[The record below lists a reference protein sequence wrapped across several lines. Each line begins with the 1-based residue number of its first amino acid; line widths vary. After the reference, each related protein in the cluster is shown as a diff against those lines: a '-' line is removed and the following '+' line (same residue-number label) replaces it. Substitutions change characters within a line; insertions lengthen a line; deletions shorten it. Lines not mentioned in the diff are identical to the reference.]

1 MQKLQLYINQNID
14 QDLTPIYVRMDLF
27 ADESVSITQ
36 TIQNVK
42 DIAKIFTEFTQTFS
56 LPASKTNNKLF
67 RHYHN
72 FHIDGTFDG
81 RRKRKAKIEL
91 NNIPFKTGFVKLE
104 GVETKNNIAHTYKI
118 TFFGNT
124 VNLKD
129 VLGDDELGNLSGL
142 GSLDTDYTYSQVK
155 TVLERTLT
163 NENLCVPLITH
174 TQQLIYDSASSNA
187 QLGNLY
193 YNSNSSYNANGVSW
207 KELKYAI
214 RLQFII
220 DQIEAQ
226 YSEIEFSTDFFNNT
240 SVTEFYN
247 LWMWLHRKKG
257 NVEAE
262 TQLSLVF
269 ITASP
274 MGIVSGSSG
283 YFSASS
289 NALVYQPMPA
299 THNLDSN
306 QLTINPTG
314 LSAGNTYS
322 VRVLRNG
329 SVYSEL
335 SNVTGLQ
342 TMFSNITVPTGSY
355 SVEIASVAGVEFSAN
370 NISWEFSVTVTED
383 DDENPGQ
390 GSSGFTIGFKNSQTF
405 QTATTIPFNI
415 SAQIPQIKVIDFL
428 TNIFKMFNLTAFVN
442 EENKIVVQ
450 KLNDFYNASSV
461 IHNIDEYVDSTK
473 ATVDVALPFKEIDFS
488 YTGLG
493 TFLAKQYEQLN
504 NRKWASLD
512 YSDDSSFDGP
522 QNQYKVNVGF
532 EHMQYQNLIDLTTSA
547 VKNIQWGWSVD
558 DNKQSYIGNPLIFYA
573 IEVNNGTNISLRNTS
588 GTIAQVND
596 YIIPSNSLS
605 TNQATSKI
613 NINFNAEINEYNAEN
628 QYASS
633 FTDTL
638 FERNYKT
645 YIQDVFKNK
654 RRLTKVK
661 AYLPLKI
668 LYNLKLNDKI
678 SLNNNN
684 YRINSITTNLINGE
698 SNLELL
704 NIV

>member
-14 QDLTPIYVRMDLF
+14 QDLTPIYVRVDLF
-27 ADESVSITQ
+27 NDESVSITQ

-42 DIAKIFTEFTQTFS
+42 DIAKIFTEFTQTFN

-67 RHYHN
+67 RHYQRFN
-72 FHIDGTFDG
+72 ISGTFDG
-81 RRKRKAKIEL
+81 RKKRKAKIEL
-91 NNIPFKTGFVKLE
+91 NNIPFKDGFIKLE
-104 GVETKNNIAHTYKI
+104 GVDLKNNIAHTYRV

-142 GSLDTDYTYSQVK
+142 GSLDTDYTYTQVK
-155 TVLERTLT
+155 SKIEATLSGS
-163 NENLCVPLITH
+163 NLCVPLITH
-174 TQQLIYDSASSNA
+174 TQQLIFDSAASNA

-193 YNSNSSYNANGVSW
+193 YDSGSSYTANGVSW

-214 RLQFII
+214 RLQYII

-226 YSEIEFSTDFFNNT
+226 YSEITFSSDFFNNG
-240 SVTEFYN
+240 SVTEFYD

-269 ITASP
+269 VTATP

-283 YFSASS
+283 YFSASG
-289 NALVYQPMPA
+289 NALIYQPLPA
-299 THNLDSN
+299 THTLESN
-306 QLTINPTG
+306 TLTINPSTN
-314 LSAGNTYS
+314 ATYS

-342 TMFSNITVPTGSY
+342 TFFSNITVPIGSY
-355 SVEIASVAGVEFSAN
+355 SIEIASVAGVTFN
-370 NISWEFSVTVTED
+370 QFQISWEFTVTVTED
-383 DDENPGQ
+383 DDEPQQG
-390 GSSGFTIGFKNSQTF
+390 GSSGFTIAFKNSQAFT
-405 QTATTIPFNI
+405 TSTTIPFNI
-415 SAQIPQIKVIDFL
+415 SAQIPKIKIIDFL

-442 EENKIVVQ
+442 ESGTIVVQ
-450 KLNDFYNASSV
+450 KLDDFYAASS
-461 IHNIDEYVDSTK
+461 ITHNIDDYVDSTK
-473 ATVDVALPFKEIDFS
+473 STVDVALPFKEIDFS

-504 NRKWASLD
+504 NRKWGSLD
-512 YSDDSSFDGP
+512 YSDLDSFDAP
-522 QNQYKVNVGF
+522 QNQYKVNVSF
-532 EHMQYQNLIDLTTSA
+532 EHMQYQRLINLTGSA
-547 VKNIQWGWSVD
+547 DTDIQWGWSAD
-558 DNKQSYIGNPLIFYA
+558 DNKQSYIGSPLIFYA
-573 IEVNNGTNISLRNTS
+573 IEVNNGTNIALRNSS

-628 QYASS
+628 SYASV

-645 YIQDVFKNK
+645 YIQSVFNNNK
-654 RRLTKVK
+654 RLTKVE

-668 LYNLKLNDKI
+668 FYNLKLNDKI
-678 SLNNNN
+678 SLNN
-684 YRINSITTNLINGE
+684 YTYKINSITTNLITGK
-698 SNLELL
+698 SSLELL
-704 NIV
+704 NEV

>member
-142 GSLDTDYTYSQVK
+142 GSLDTDYTYTQVK
-155 TVLERTLT
+155 SKIEATLSGS
-163 NENLCVPLITH
+163 NLCVPLITH
-174 TQQLIYDSASSNA
+174 TQQLIYDSAASNA

-193 YNSNSSYNANGVSW
+193 YNSNSSYNANGISW

-214 RLQFII
+214 RLQYII

-226 YSEIEFSTDFFNNT
+226 YSEITFSSDFFNNG
-240 SVTEFYN
+240 SATEFYN

-269 ITASP
+269 VTAAP

-283 YFSASS
+283 YFSASG
-289 NALVYQPMPA
+289 NALIYQPLPA
-299 THNLDSN
+299 TYTLETNE
-306 QLTINPTG
+306 LTINPSTN
-314 LSAGNTYS
+314 ATYS

-329 SVYSEL
+329 SVYSEA

-342 TMFSNITVPTGSY
+342 TFFSNVTVPIGSY
-355 SVEIASVAGVEFSAN
+355 SIEIASVAGVTFN
-370 NISWEFSVTVTED
+370 QFNISWEFTVTITED
-383 DDENPGQ
+383 DDEPQ
-390 GSSGFTIGFKNSQTF
+390 GGGISGFTIAFKNSQAFT
-405 QTATTIPFNI
+405 TSTTIPFNI

-450 KLNDFYNASSV
+450 KLDDFYNASSV
-461 IHNIDEYVDSTK
+461 VHNIDEYVDSTK
-473 ATVDVALPFKEIDFS
+473 GTVDVALPFKEIDFS

-504 NRKWASLD
+504 NRKWGSLD

-573 IEVNNGTNISLRNTS
+573 IEVNNGTNIALRNDS
-588 GTIAQVND
+588 GTIASVND

-628 QYASS
+628 TYASA

>member
-14 QDLTPIYVRMDLF
+14 QDLTPVYVRMDLF

-72 FHIDGTFDG
+72 FHIEGTFDG

-142 GSLDTDYTYSQVK
+142 GSLDTDYTYTQVK
-155 TVLERTLT
+155 NTLEATLT
-163 NENLCVPLITH
+163 NSNLCVPLITH

-193 YNSNSSYNANGVSW
+193 YNSSSSYSANGLFW

-220 DQIEAQ
+220 DAIESQ
-226 YSEIEFSTDFFNNT
+226 YSEIEFSNDFFNNT

-269 ITASP
+269 VTAAP
-274 MGIVSGSSG
+274 MGIVSGSSA
-283 YFSASS
+283 YFSASG
-289 NALVYQPMPA
+289 NTLVYQPMPA
-299 THNLDSN
+299 THTLDSN
-306 QLTINPTG
+306 ELTINPTTN
-314 LSAGNTYS
+314 ATYS

-335 SNVTGLQ
+335 SNVSGLQ

-355 SVEIASVAGVEFSAN
+355 SIEIASVAGVSFNQN
-370 NISWEFSVTVTED
+370 NISWEFTVSVTDD
-383 DDENPGQ
+383 DDENPGA
-390 GSSGFTIGFKNSQTF
+390 GSSGFTIGFKNSNTF
-405 QTATTIPFNI
+405 TTSTTIPFNI
-415 SAQIPQIKVIDFL
+415 SAQIPQIKIIDFL

-442 EENKIVVQ
+442 DENKIVVQ
-450 KLNDFYNASSV
+450 KLDDFYNASSV
-461 IHNIDEYVDSTK
+461 VHNIDEYVDSTK
-473 ATVDVALPFKEIDFS
+473 GTVDVALPFKEIDFS

-532 EHMQYQNLIDLTTSA
+532 EHMQFQRLINLTTSA
-547 VKNIQWGWSVD
+547 NTLIQWGWSVD

-573 IEVNNGTNISLRNTS
+573 IEVNNGTNITLRNDS
-588 GTIAQVND
+588 GTRASVND

-605 TNQATSKI
+605 NSQSVSKI

-628 QYASS
+628 SDASL

-698 SNLELL
+698 SSLELL

>member
-27 ADESVSITQ
+27 SDESVSITQ

-124 VNLKD
+124 INLKD
-129 VLGDDELGNLSGL
+129 VLGDDELGSLSGL
-142 GSLDTDYTYSQVK
+142 GSLDTDYTYAQIKSK
-155 TVLERTLT
+155 IEATLSGS
-163 NENLCVPLITH
+163 NLCVPLITH
-174 TQQLIYDSASSNA
+174 TQQLIYDSSGSNT

-193 YNSNSSYNANGVSW
+193 YDSSYTANGVSW

-214 RLQFII
+214 RLQYII

-226 YSEIEFSTDFFNNT
+226 YSEITFSSDFFNNA
-240 SVTEFYN
+240 SATEFYN

-262 TQLSLVF
+262 TQLTPVF

-283 YFSASS
+283 YFSASG
-289 NALVYQPMPA
+289 NALVYQPLPA
-299 THNLDSN
+299 TYTLESN
-306 QLTINPTG
+306 QLTINPTNAT
-314 LSAGNTYS
+314 SSNNYS

-329 SVYSEL
+329 SLYSSL
-335 SNVTGLQ
+335 SNVQGLQ
-342 TMFSNITVPTGSY
+342 TMFNNVTVPIGSY
-355 SVEIASVAGVEFSAN
+355 SIEIASVAGVEFLAN
-370 NISWEFSVTVTED
+370 NISWEFTVTITED
-383 DDENPGQ
+383 DDEPQGG
-390 GSSGFTIGFKNSQTF
+390 GSSGFTIGFKNSQAF
-405 QTATTIPFNI
+405 QTVTTIPFNI

-428 TNIFKMFNLTAFVN
+428 TNIFKMFNLTAFIN
-442 EENKIVVQ
+442 ETGTIVVQ
-450 KLNDFYNASSV
+450 KLDDFYNASS
-461 IHNIDEYVDSTK
+461 ITHNIDEYVDSTK
-473 ATVDVALPFKEIDFS
+473 GTVDVALPFKEIDFS

-504 NRKWASLD
+504 NRKWGSLD

-573 IEVNNGTNISLRNTS
+573 IEVNNGTNIALRNTS
-588 GTIAQVND
+588 GTIASVND

-613 NINFNAEINEYNAEN
+613 NINFNAEVNEYNAEN
-628 QYASS
+628 QYINS

>member
-14 QDLTPIYVRMDLF
+14 QDLTPIYVRVDLF
-27 ADESVSITQ
+27 NDESVSITQ

-67 RHYHN
+67 RHYQRFN
-72 FHIDGTFDG
+72 ISGTFDG
-81 RRKRKAKIEL
+81 RKKRKAKIEL
-91 NNIPFKTGFVKLE
+91 NNIPFKDGFIKLE
-104 GVETKNNIAHTYKI
+104 GVDLKNNIAHTYRI

-142 GSLDTDYTYSQVK
+142 GGLDTDYTYTNVK
-155 TVLERTLT
+155 AKIEATLT
-163 NENLCVPLITH
+163 NNNLCVPLITH
-174 TQQLIYDSASSNA
+174 TQQLIYDSAQSNA

-193 YNSNSSYNANGVSW
+193 YNSNSSYNANGVFW

-214 RLQFII
+214 RLQYII

-226 YSEIEFSTDFFNNT
+226 YSEITFSNDFFNNT

-269 ITASP
+269 VTATP

-283 YFSASS
+283 YFSASG
-289 NALVYQPMPA
+289 NTLVYQPMPS

-306 QLTINPTG
+306 ELTINETTG
-314 LSAGNTYS
+314 ATYS

-329 SVYSEL
+329 STYAEL

-355 SVEIASVAGVEFSAN
+355 SIEIASIGGASFTQN
-370 NISWEFSVTVTED
+370 NISWEFSVTVTDD
-383 DDENPGQ
+383 DDEQ
-390 GSSGFTIGFKNSQTF
+390 ASGSSGFTIGFKNSNTF
-405 QTATTIPFNI
+405 TTSTTIPFNI
-415 SAQIPQIKVIDFL
+415 SAQIPKIKIIDFL

-442 EENKIVVQ
+442 ESGTIVIQ
-450 KLNDFYNASSV
+450 KLDDFYAASS
-461 IHNIDEYVDSTK
+461 ITHNIDDYVDSTK
-473 ATVDVALPFKEIDFS
+473 STVDVALPFKEIDFS

-512 YSDDSSFDGP
+512 YSDLDSFDAP
-522 QNQYKVNVGF
+522 QNQYKVNVSF
-532 EHMQYQNLIDLTTSA
+532 EHLQYQRLINLTGSA
-547 VKNIQWGWSVD
+547 DTDIQWGWSVD
-558 DNKQSYIGNPLIFYA
+558 DNKQSYIGMPVIFYA
-573 IEVNNGTNISLRNTS
+573 IEINNGDNISLRNDS
-588 GTIAQVND
+588 GTIASVND

-605 TNQATSKI
+605 TNPSTSKI
-613 NINFNAEINEYNAEN
+613 NINFNAEINEYNSEN
-628 QYASS
+628 SNASA

-645 YIQDVFKNK
+645 YIQSVFNNNK
-654 RRLTKVK
+654 RLTKVE

-668 LYNLKLNDKI
+668 FYNLKLNDKI
-678 SLNNNN
+678 SLNN
-684 YRINSITTNLINGE
+684 YTYKINSITTNLITGK
-698 SNLELL
+698 SSLELL
-704 NIV
+704 NEV

>member
-14 QDLTPIYVRMDLF
+14 QDLTPIYVRVDLF
-27 ADESVSITQ
+27 NDESVSITQ

-67 RHYHN
+67 RHYQRFN
-72 FHIDGTFDG
+72 ISGTFDG
-81 RRKRKAKIEL
+81 RKKRKAKIEL
-91 NNIPFKTGFVKLE
+91 NNIPFKDGFIKLE
-104 GVETKNNIAHTYKI
+104 GVDLKNNIAHTYRI

-129 VLGDDELGNLSGL
+129 VLGDDELGNLS
-142 GSLDTDYTYSQVK
+142 SLDALNEDYTYAK
-155 TVLERTLT
+155 IKDKIEATLT
-163 NENLCVPLITH
+163 NNNLCVPLITH

-193 YNSNSSYNANGVSW
+193 YNSNASYNANGVFW

-214 RLQFII
+214 RLQYII
-220 DQIEAQ
+220 DAIESQ
-226 YSEIEFSTDFFNNT
+226 YSEITFSNDFFNNT

-269 ITASP
+269 VTATP

-283 YFSASS
+283 YFSASG
-289 NALVYQPMPA
+289 NALIYQPMPS
-299 THNLDSN
+299 THTLDSN
-306 QLTINPTG
+306 TLTINPTTN
-314 LSAGNTYS
+314 ATYS

-355 SVEIASVAGVEFSAN
+355 SIEIASVAGVTFNAL
-370 NISWEFSVTVTED
+370 NISWEFSVTVTDD
-383 DDENPGQ
+383 DDEQ
-390 GSSGFTIGFKNSQTF
+390 ASGSSGFTIAFKNSQAFT
-405 QTATTIPFNI
+405 TSTTIPFNI
-415 SAQIPQIKVIDFL
+415 SAQIPKIKIIDFL

-442 EENKIVVQ
+442 ESGTIVVQ
-450 KLNDFYNASSV
+450 KLDDFYAASS
-461 IHNIDEYVDSTK
+461 ITHNIDDYVDSTK
-473 ATVDVALPFKEIDFS
+473 STVDVALPFKEIDFS

-504 NRKWASLD
+504 NRKWGSLD
-512 YSDDSSFDGP
+512 YSDLDSFDAP
-522 QNQYKVNVGF
+522 QNQYKVNVSF

-573 IEVNNGTNISLRNTS
+573 IEVNNGTNIALRNDS

-596 YIIPSNSLS
+596 YIIPSNSLN

-628 QYASS
+628 SNASA

-638 FERNYKT
+638 FEKNYKT
-645 YIQDVFKNK
+645 YIQSVFNNNK
-654 RRLTKVK
+654 RLTKVE

-668 LYNLKLNDKI
+668 FYNLKLNDKI
-678 SLNNNN
+678 SLNN
-684 YRINSITTNLINGE
+684 YTYKINSITTNLITGK
-698 SNLELL
+698 SSLELL
-704 NIV
+704 NEV